1 MRGLFCRLAIFF
13 LRVKNFFTL
22 YLFYD
27 RNEKFT
33 TMEKYQLPPLPYS
46 DSDLYP
52 VISAE
57 TITFHYGKH
66 TQGYIDKHNSLIAG
80 TSYETLPLEDIIKT
94 SDGAL
99 FNNAAQAWNHLFYFA
114 SFSPTAPHAPKGKL
128 AAAIDKQWGSFAS
141 FQELFEAEA
150 VALFGSGWVWLCAD
164 NNGGLA
170 ILPESN
176 AGTPLLRGLVP
187 LLAFDV
193 WEHAYYIDY
202 RNRRAEHV
210 NRLWDIVDWTVV
222 ENRYF

>member
-13 LRVKNFFTL
+13 IRAKNFFTL

-66 TQGYIDKHNSLIAG
+66 TQGYIDKLNSLIAG

-99 FNNAAQAWNHLFYFA
+99 FNNAAQAWNHLF
-114 SFSPTAPHAPKGKL
+114 
-128 AAAIDKQWGSFAS
+128 
-141 FQELFEAEA
+141 
-150 VALFGSGWVWLCAD
+150 
-164 NNGGLA
+164 
-170 ILPESN
+170 ILPLSLRRHHMRPRASWQLLSTSN
-176 AGTPLLRGLVP
+176 GVRLPASRNCLRPRLSLYSVRGGYGFVPTIMVGLP
-187 LLAFDV
+187 YCQRAMP
-193 WEHAYYIDY
+193 EHLCCEA
-202 RNRRAEHV
+202 
-210 NRLWDIVDWTVV
+210 
-222 ENRYF
+222 

>member
-1 MRGLFCRLAIFF
+1 
-13 LRVKNFFTL
+13 
-22 YLFYD
+22 
-27 RNEKFT
+27 
-33 TMEKYQLPPLPYS
+33 MEKYQLPPLPYS

-66 TQGYIDKHNSLIAG
+66 TQGYIDKLNSLIAG

-141 FQELFEAEA
+141 FQELFVRGGYGFVPTIMVGLPYCQRAMPEHLCCEA
-150 VALFGSGWVWLCAD
+150 
-164 NNGGLA
+164 
-170 ILPESN
+170 
-176 AGTPLLRGLVP
+176 
-187 LLAFDV
+187 
-193 WEHAYYIDY
+193 
-202 RNRRAEHV
+202 
-210 NRLWDIVDWTVV
+210 
-222 ENRYF
+222 